1 MERKIKG
8 TLYGVVLFFIT
19 ITGFAQMPIFK
30 RYYIADIPGLG
41 WLAQFYVTHSLH
53 YIFAAALIGLGM
65 FVLLDLMLNGKGF
78 FSVTKS
84 GKVRGVL
91 IMGLMISGGFMVIRN
106 LPGVYFS
113 HGAIHVMNLAHLG
126 FCMVLLMVSAYTL
139 ITGKKWIR

>member
-1 MERKIKG
+1 MDRKIRG
-8 TLYGVVLFFIT
+8 TLYGLVLFFIT
-19 ITGFAQMPIFK
+19 LTGFAQMPVFK

-53 YIFAAALIGLGM
+53 YVFAAVLIGLGV
-65 FVLLDLMLNGKGF
+65 FVLLDLMLNEKGL
-78 FSVTKS
+78 FSVTGS
-84 GKVRGVL
+84 GMVKAVL
-91 IMGLMISGGFMVIRN
+91 IIGLMVSGGFMVIRN